1 MSVATTSGRT
11 VFVLGREVDGNREAI
26 IVDDAEEY
34 TLDPE
39 TIVTYSSGDA
49 VFTIKADREN

>member
-1 MSVATTSGRT
+1 MTTYETNGRT

-26 IVDDAEEY
+26 IVDDGKEY

-39 TIVTYSSGDA
+39 TIVTYSDA
-49 VFTIKADREN
+49 TATWPYAV